1 MERTLTGQ
9 VPLNMRAKQKWS
21 LSQYNVSMYGGSCMG
36 DLERTWFTEKC
47 SNQDP
52 SALLA
57 SASIFG
63 TLAKV
68 TDIPQT
74 VRIKG
79 HSFLASGIGID
90 IGIGTSTGANIG

>member
-36 DLERTWFTEKC
+36 DLGRTRFTEKY
-47 SNQDP
+47 SKQDP

-68 TDIPQT
+68 TDISQT

-79 HSFLASGIGID
+79 HSFLASGIGI
-90 IGIGTSTGANIG
+90 GTSTGAYIG